1 MKAIAVT
8 LTGIEP
14 LAIEEIKQL
23 IKTKAKKLTD
33 GRILFETKT
42 LKPLEKARTI
52 TKLYQYITHFTFKKE
67 EDIYKKAKKTKIPI
81 KKNFAV
87 RCYREGK
94 HDFKSKNVEV
104 SLGEVI
110 FKRGH
115 KVNLEKPT
123 TTVYAEII
131 QNTCI
136 IGILYKKEMQK
147 RKYKVRLNPAS
158 INACLAAAM
167 IRLAET
173 KPQHILVDP
182 FCKDGVIIIEA
193 ALMGIKKVYGID
205 ESMNNVKNARINA
218 QLAKTSITISKA
230 EVDWLDTKFE
240 KHSVDRIITNPP
252 FPARYRS
259 KEEVEKITEE
269 FMKQAAYIL
278 KKDGLLV
285 FVSQNTSLLD
295 QYAEL
300 NGFKKIKSLEPVI
313 GNTTFSLSV
322 LKPS

>member
-1 MKAIAVT
+1 MKAVAVT

-14 LAIEEIKQL
+14 LAMEEIKEL
-23 IKTKAKKLTD
+23 VKTKAKKLAD

-52 TKLYQYITHFTFKKE
+52 TKLYQYITHFTFKNE

-94 HDFKSKNVEV
+94 HNFKSKNVEA

-110 FKRGH
+110 FERGH
-115 KVNLEKPT
+115 KVNLEKPE

-136 IGILYKKEMQK
+136 IGILHKKDMQK

-173 KPQHILVDP
+173 KPQHVLVDP
-182 FCKDGVIIIEA
+182 FCKDGVIVIEA
-193 ALMGIKKVYGID
+193 ALMGIKKVYGLD
-205 ESMNNVKNARINA
+205 ESMNNVKNARINS
-218 QLAKTSITISKA
+218 QMAKINISIGKA
-230 EVDWLDTKFE
+230 EIDWLDTKFE
-240 KHSVDRIITNPP
+240 KNSVDRIITNPP
-252 FPARYRS
+252 FPARH
-259 KEEVEKITEE
+259 KNKAEVEKTTKELLN
-269 FMKQAAYIL
+269 QAKYVL
-278 KKDGLLV
+278 KPEGLLV
-285 FVSQNTSLLD
+285 TVTQDSSLLD
-295 QYAEL
+295 QYA
-300 NGFKKIKSLEPVI
+300 K
-313 GNTTFSLSV
+313 
-322 LKPS
+322 

>member
-14 LAIEEIKQL
+14 VATEEIEEL
-23 IKTKAKKLTD
+23 TKAKTKKLTD

-42 LKPLEKARTI
+42 FKPLEKARTI
-52 TKLYQYITHFTFKKE
+52 TKLYQYITHFTFKNE
-67 EDIYKKAKKTKIPI
+67 EDIYKKAKKTKTPI
-81 KKNFAV
+81 KKSFAV

-94 HDFKSKNVEV
+94 HNFKSKNIEA
-104 SLGEVI
+104 SLGEII
-110 FKRGH
+110 FERGH
-115 KVNLEKPT
+115 KVNLEKPE
-123 TTVYAEII
+123 TTVYVEII

-136 IGILYKKEMQK
+136 IGILYKKDMQK
-147 RKYKVRLNPAS
+147 REYKVRLNPAS

-205 ESMNNVKNARINA
+205 ESLNNVKNARINS
-218 QLAKTSITISKA
+218 QMAKINISIGKA
-230 EVDWLDTKFE
+230 EIDWLDTKFE

-252 FPARYRS
+252 FPARH
-259 KEEVEKITEE
+259 KNKAEVEKTTKELLN
-269 FMKQAAYIL
+269 QARYVL
-278 KKDGLLV
+278 KPEGLLV
-285 FVSQNTSLLD
+285 TVTQDSSLLD
-295 QYAEL
+295 QYAKE
-300 NGFKKIKSLEPVI
+300 NGFKRIKKLGVSTGDLVYKLEA
-313 GNTTFSLSV
+313 F
-322 LKPS
+322 KP

>member
-1 MKAIAVT
+1 MKAVAVT

-14 LAIEEIKQL
+14 LAMEEIKEL
-23 IKTKAKKLTD
+23 VKTKAKKLAD

-52 TKLYQYITHFTFKKE
+52 TKLYQYITHFTFKNE

-94 HDFKSKNVEV
+94 HNFKSKNVEA

-110 FKRGH
+110 FERGH
-115 KVNLEKPT
+115 KVNLEKPE

-136 IGILYKKEMQK
+136 IGILHKKDMQK

-173 KPQHILVDP
+173 KPQHVLVDP
-182 FCKDGVIIIEA
+182 FCKDGVIVIEA
-193 ALMGIKKVYGID
+193 ALMGIKKVYGLD
-205 ESMNNVKNARINA
+205 ESMNNVKNARINS
-218 QLAKTSITISKA
+218 QMAKINISIGKA
-230 EVDWLDTKFE
+230 EIDWLDTKFE
-240 KHSVDRIITNPP
+240 KNSVDRIITNPP
-252 FPARYRS
+252 FPARH
-259 KEEVEKITEE
+259 KNKAEVEKTTKELLN
-269 FMKQAAYIL
+269 QAKYVL
-278 KKDGLLV
+278 KPEGLLV
-285 FVSQNTSLLD
+285 TVTQDSSLLD
-295 QYAEL
+295 QYAKE
-300 NGFKKIKSLEPVI
+300 NSFKRIKKLDVSIGDLIYKLEA
-313 GNTTFSLSV
+313 F
-322 LKPS
+322 KP